1 MPTKREQPIPAP
13 IEALGYQWIKRIS
26 EGAFSKVHLTEYHNR
41 APNLTETLACKLIDT
56 KKCSEKFRKRFLP
69 RELTVLL
76 HVRHPYIIRVHAIM
90 KCRSK
95 ICIFMRYAEMG
106 DMLSFVID
114 HGPLGEPQSRIW
126 FRQLALAV
134 QYLHESGIAHRDLKC
149 ENILLSANFN
159 VKLSDFGFARYI
171 HENNQQVQLST
182 TFCGSFDY
190 SAPELLKGKP
200 YNPKASDVWAL
211 GVVLYMQLNKSVP
224 FKGKTR
230 QVYDQQMARAWKF
243 RSRVNDILSPD
254 VKTLVRSLLE
264 PNPLIRWTIEEVLV
278 CDWLIQD
285 RRLRSLNA
293 EEFSALA
300 KAKVF
305 NPSFADF
312 ERIKTELRR
321 TEHTDQSVIVIKD
334 SMMDGK
340 NHYDSLGSTRTSLIG
355 EPAYTNTTVHSP
367 EF

>member
-1 MPTKREQPIPAP
+1 MAFQGEQPIPAS
-13 IEALGYQWIKRIS
+13 IEALGYRWVKRIS

-41 APNLTETLACKLIDT
+41 ASNCLETLACKLIDT

-69 RELTVLL
+69 RELTILL
-76 HVRHPYIIRVHAIM
+76 HVRHPYIIRINAII
-90 KCRSK
+90 KCRNK

-106 DMLSFVID
+106 DMLSFVIE
-114 HGPLGEPQSRIW
+114 HGPLGEAQTRIW
-126 FRQLALAV
+126 CRQLALAV

-149 ENILLSANFN
+149 ENILLSANLN
-159 VKLSDFGFARYI
+159 VKLSDFGFARYVTAK
-171 HENNQQVQLST
+171 NRQPQLSN

-200 YNPKASDVWAL
+200 YNPKSSDLWAL
-211 GVVLYMQLNKSVP
+211 GVVLYMLLNKSIP

-230 QVYDQQMARAWKF
+230 QVYEQQMARAWKF
-243 RSRVNDILSPD
+243 RSRVNETLSPE

-264 PNPLIRWTIEEVLV
+264 PNPLIRWTVEEVLV

-300 KAKVF
+300 EARI
-305 NPSFADF
+305 FARSSADI
-312 ERIKTELRR
+312 EHVKEKLRQI
-321 TEHTDQSVIVIKD
+321 ENADQSVTMIKKIASRLNNRNHSHSLL
-334 SMMDGK
+334 SM
-340 NHYDSLGSTRTSLIG
+340 HTSLVEQTSDPRIR
-355 EPAYTNTTVHSP
+355 NSK
-367 EF
+367 